1 MRPTVSIIVP
11 IYKAEQV
18 LARCVESIL
27 GQTYTDFELLL
38 IDDGSPD
45 NSGAICDAYAEKDT
59 RVHTV
64 HQKNGGVSAAR
75 NTGLQNAIGQFIA
88 FADCDDFLESDFL
101 ETAVAAM
108 QKDGVDW
115 YISGFFEDVY
125 NAQGT
130 LTHTA
135 KSRQALT
142 KIYTVR
148 ALLEAYNVDYECG
161 ITSVW
166 GKLYCRSILS
176 ENGLLFSP
184 NMQYGEDTE
193 FNLRYLEHC
202 TGAYFDAQCFYHYVR
217 GNAESLDGSHIYHSD
232 LLFVRDTLNKKLL
245 QLCERENC
253 DDACIAR
260 LREKYACEL
269 LGCIHQDYL
278 FKKSK
283 AEKKATVS
291 AVSEHTLFGQ
301 LDLQH
306 TDRMKKLLYK
316 LLQKKLNFIVL
327 CIFDIWYFVKEHK
340 K

>member
-1 MRPTVSIIVP
+1 MSPTVSIIVP
-11 IYKAEQV
+11 IYKAEQT
-18 LARCVESIL
+18 LARCVESVL
-27 GQTYTDFELLL
+27 QQTYTDFELLL

-45 NSGAICDAYAEKDT
+45 NSGAICDTYAEKDN
-59 RVHTV
+59 RVHAV

-75 NTGLQNAIGQFIA
+75 NTGLQNANGQFIA
-88 FADCDDFLESDFL
+88 FADCDDFLEPDFL

-108 QKDGVDW
+108 QKGGVSW

-125 NAQGT
+125 NAQGEF
-130 LTHTA
+130 LHTA
-135 KSRQALT
+135 KSQQAPT

-148 ALLEAYNVDYECG
+148 ELLEAYNVDYECG

-176 ENGLLFSP
+176 ESELIFLK

-193 FNLRYLEHC
+193 FNLRYLENC
-202 TGAYFDAQCFYHYVR
+202 TRVYFDERCFYHYVR
-217 GNAESLDGSHIYHSD
+217 GNAESLDGSHVYHAD
-232 LLFVRDTLNKKLL
+232 LLFVRDTLNEKFLH
-245 QLCERENC
+245 LCETAQC
-253 DDACIAR
+253 DDTCIAR
-260 LREKYACEL
+260 IKEKYACEL

-291 AVSEHTLFGQ
+291 SVSAHALFGQ

-316 LLQKKLNFIVL
+316 LLQKKCNFMVL
-327 CIFDIWYFVKEHK
+327 CIFDFWYFVKEHK

>member
-11 IYKAEQV
+11 IYKAEHV

-75 NTGLQNAIGQFIA
+75 NTGLQNAIGQFIV
-88 FADCDDFLESDFL
+88 FAYCDDFLESYFL

-148 ALLEAYNVDYECG
+148 ALL
-161 ITSVW
+161 
-166 GKLYCRSILS
+166 
-176 ENGLLFSP
+176 
-184 NMQYGEDTE
+184 
-193 FNLRYLEHC
+193 
-202 TGAYFDAQCFYHYVR
+202 
-217 GNAESLDGSHIYHSD
+217 
-232 LLFVRDTLNKKLL
+232 
-245 QLCERENC
+245 
-253 DDACIAR
+253 
-260 LREKYACEL
+260 
-269 LGCIHQDYL
+269 
-278 FKKSK
+278 
-283 AEKKATVS
+283 
-291 AVSEHTLFGQ
+291 
-301 LDLQH
+301 
-306 TDRMKKLLYK
+306 
-316 LLQKKLNFIVL
+316 
-327 CIFDIWYFVKEHK
+327 
-340 K
+340 

>member
-11 IYKAEQV
+11 IYKAEHV

-45 NSGAICDAYAEKDT
+45 NSGAICDAYAGKDP

-75 NTGLQNAIGQFIA
+75 NTGLKNAIGQFIA

-135 KSRQALT
+135 KSRQAPT

-148 ALLEAYNVDYECG
+148 ELLEAYNVDYECG

-166 GKLYCRSILS
+166 GKLYCRS
-176 ENGLLFSP
+176 LLAQNELFFTK

-202 TGAYFDAQCFYHYVR
+202 ARVYFDVQCFYHYVR
-217 GNAESLDGSHIYHSD
+217 GNAESLDGSHIYHTD
-232 LLFVRDTLNKKLL
+232 LLFVRDTLNEKLL
-245 QLCERENC
+245 QLCETAGC
-253 DDACIAR
+253 DSACIAR
-260 LREKYACEL
+260 MREKYACEL
-269 LGCIHQDYL
+269 LGCVHQDYL

-283 AEKKATVS
+283 AEKKTTVS
-291 AVSEHTLFGQ
+291 AVSAHQLFEK
-301 LDLQH
+301 LDLQQ

-316 LLQKKLNFIVL
+316 LLKKKRNFLVL
-327 CIFDIWYFVKEHK
+327 CIFDFWYFVKELK